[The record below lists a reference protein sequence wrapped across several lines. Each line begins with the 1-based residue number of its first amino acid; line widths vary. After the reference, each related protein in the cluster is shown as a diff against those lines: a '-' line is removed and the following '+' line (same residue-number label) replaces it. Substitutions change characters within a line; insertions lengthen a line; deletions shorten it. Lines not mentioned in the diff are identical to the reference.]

1 MPTYSIYLD
10 QGQDA
15 KVRNFAEKQDV
26 SPAKAV
32 RMIIDE
38 WFKSQA

>member
-15 KVRNFAEKQDV
+15 KVRNYAKQKNV

-32 RMIIDE
+32 RMILDE
-38 WFKSQA
+38 WIESKA